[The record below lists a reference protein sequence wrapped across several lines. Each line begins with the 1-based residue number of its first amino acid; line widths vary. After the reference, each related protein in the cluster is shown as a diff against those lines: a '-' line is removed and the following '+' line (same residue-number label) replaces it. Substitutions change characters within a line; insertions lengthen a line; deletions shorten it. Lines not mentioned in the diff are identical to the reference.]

1 MRFWAILCFAFATL
15 TMAAAPALAAQA
27 ALPQPAMSQ
36 DCHDSGTTKDTAPS
50 HDNGAKDMPKDMPKD
65 MKACLAL
72 CMIAQGVM
80 MPRANEPIAAAREPL
95 ERPSMTLSAQ
105 LHSLA
110 AGIDPPPPRI

>member
-27 ALPQPAMSQ
+27 ALPQSPMSQ
-36 DCHDSGTTKDTAPS
+36 DCHDSGMIKDAVPSDAP
-50 HDNGAKDMPKDMPKD
+50 KDMSQDMPKD

-80 MPRANEPIAAAREPL
+80 MPRANEPIATTREPL
-95 ERPSMTLSAQ
+95 EQPAMTLSAQ
-105 LHSLA
+105 LHSLT
-110 AGIDPPPPRI
+110 AGIDPPPPRT